1 MNCTHWFPPINT
13 FHAITAL
20 LTPIQQ
26 SKKRW
31 QQNAKPMTDSQNKN
45 ESRLKSAGLRMALKL
60 LPPDLLNAAP
70 QHLENYLKEKLRQVD
85 PERHELGA
93 CYLIAPHAQDG
104 HLRVM
109 TVTLD
114 EQDAVSRIVSE
125 TTLEDIFASILDNM
139 KEL

>member
-1 MNCTHWFPPINT
+1 MASNE
-13 FHAITAL
+13 
-20 LTPIQQ
+20 
-26 SKKRW
+26 
-31 QQNAKPMTDSQNKN
+31 AK
-45 ESRLKSAGLRMALKL
+45 LKSAGIRMALKL
-60 LPPDLLNAAP
+60 MPPDLLKAAP
-70 QHLENYLKEKLRQVD
+70 QHLENFLKARLADVD

-114 EQDAVSRIVSE
+114 EQNSVSRIVSE
-125 TTLEDIFASILDNM
+125 TTLEEIFKAILDNM

>member
-1 MNCTHWFPPINT
+1 
-13 FHAITAL
+13 
-20 LTPIQQ
+20 
-26 SKKRW
+26 
-31 QQNAKPMTDSQNKN
+31 MTDSQNKN
-45 ESRLKSAGLRMALKL
+45 ESRLKAAGLRMALKL

-70 QHLENYLKEKLRQVD
+70 QHLESFLKQRLAEVD

-114 EQDAVSRIVSE
+114 EQDAVSRIVEE
-125 TTLEDIFASILDNM
+125 TNFAQIFQSILQNM
-139 KEL
+139 QDL